1 MTKNIIVLIFI
12 FVVFADTVVFAFN
25 GGMGN
30 FGKRQFDK
38 ISQGSTAKFCN
49 ALKPIM
55 SYCLRLATKYPMPQ
69 GPNMFT
75 AEEDDR
81 KESESL

>member
-1 MTKNIIVLIFI
+1 
-12 FVVFADTVVFAFN
+12 
-25 GGMGN
+25 
-30 FGKRQFDK
+30 
-38 ISQGSTAKFCN
+38 
-49 ALKPIM
+49 M

-81 KESESL
+81 KESESLWEGGKTILSGSQKKFSISVKSIVI

>member
-1 MTKNIIVLIFI
+1 MEALSKDLKVVKRKLKSPDVYTKKMTKNIIVLIFI

-38 ISQGSTAKFCN
+38 V
-49 ALKPIM
+49 
-55 SYCLRLATKYPMPQ
+55 
-69 GPNMFT
+69 
-75 AEEDDR
+75 
-81 KESESL
+81 